1 MLWRKTEGEQNGVA
15 IGVIRRVAN
24 EKVQLSK
31 DWNEGTVRAMQ
42 ITWEE
47 SFQAEGR
54 ASAKALGPVVL

>member
-1 MLWRKTEGEQNGVA
+1 MAN
-15 IGVIRRVAN
+15 GVIRRGAN

-42 ITWEE
+42 ITWGE